1 MMAGVADGIKS
12 GGRGRPLANA
22 GMGLKI
28 GLIVAVLAVTA
39 IAVGVVAVIRLADVY
54 AQGERIAN
62 DGLRAT
68 ADLGQLRDLAQQA
81 RTLSRDVV
89 LAPDPATA
97 RDVKAKMQSNDSKFD
112 DALARYRGEAA
123 DPAAIQRFGE
133 LWAQYRQIRDTVLMP
148 AAEANDFRAAVT
160 IQRTQ
165 TSPVTTKAF
174 AELDAASAAE
184 QANADAIIAS
194 ALDTYRTART
204 VILVVLGAGLLAA
217 LALAWYVTRLVL
229 QPLRT
234 VSRVLDA
241 VAEGNLT
248 EIAAVGSRDEI
259 GRMAHALDRAN
270 ERTRQVVQAFT
281 ETANTLASSAEELSA
296 TSRQI
301 AGAADEAS
309 GRAGVVSTA
318 AEQVSANVQTVA
330 ASSEQMTASIAE
342 IARNAAD
349 AVKVANQAVDTAQ
362 DATTTVAKLGESS
375 QEVGNVIKVITS
387 IAEQTNLL
395 ALNATIEAARAGDAG
410 KGFAVVANEVKDL
423 AQETAKATDE
433 IGQRIVA
440 IQGDVH
446 QAVSA
451 IAQISEVIARIDQFQ
466 TTIAAAVEQ
475 QTATTQEI
483 GRNIAEAASGS
494 GEIARNILGVASAS
508 QTTTH
513 SVTQSQ
519 TATTDVARMATELQ
533 RLASQ
538 FRV

>member
-1 MMAGVADGIKS
+1 
-12 GGRGRPLANA
+12 
-22 GMGLKI
+22 MGLKI